1 MRGLFGKSSPPVV
14 LLQMGDVRLRLKSL
28 PLSKSELGAPE
39 TRRQIELL
47 WSAMD
52 AESQGSESVA
62 VGLAAPQMGWLKR
75 VVALRSDPLPRTT
88 MINPVLRLHKPEEK
102 ILMEESCVS
111 VRGLA
116 GPVVR
121 HRHVAVD
128 YLDEEG
134 AARRLRC
141 SGWYA
146 GLVQHELDHL
156 EGVLFVDRVN
166 PKDLAFIAQWDRSR
180 YPTLANS
187 EDGTFDFA

>member
-1 MRGLFGKSSPPVV
+1 
-14 LLQMGDVRLRLKSL
+14 
-28 PLSKSELGAPE
+28 
-39 TRRQIELL
+39 
-47 WSAMD
+47 MD
-52 AESQGSESVA
+52 AESQGADTVA
-62 VGLAAPQMGWLKR
+62 VGLAAPQIGWTRR

-88 MINPVLRLHKPEEK
+88 MINPVLRPHRPEEK

-111 VRGLA
+111 VRGLV

-134 AARRLRC
+134 APRRLRC

-156 EGVLFVDRVN
+156 DGILFVDRVN
-166 PKDLAFIAQWDRSR
+166 PKDLAFMAQWDRSR
-180 YPTLANS
+180 YLTLAKC
-187 EDGTFDFA
+187 EDGKFQFD